1 MQIMVLDIIIF
12 QPMILFCGDNQ
23 QDIIMFHLIMEPRI
37 IFINAL
43 MQVRLDLI
51 LIQTME
57 LDFIIPLRST
67 V

>member
-23 QDIIMFHLIMEPRI
+23 LDIIMLHLIMEPHI

-43 MQVRLDLI
+43 LRVHLDLI
-51 LIQTME
+51 LIQTTE
-57 LDFIIPLRST
+57 LDFIIPLRLI

>member
-12 QPMILFCGDNQ
+12 QPMILFCGGNQ
-23 QDIIMFHLIMEPRI
+23 LGITMFHLITEQHI

-43 MQVRLDLI
+43 LQAHLDLI
-51 LIQTME
+51 LIQTTE
-57 LDFIIPLRST
+57 LDFIIPHRSI